1 MMINYN
7 HTVFVFLLLS
17 LGIFKLG
24 SCSDNQSQ
32 TNNVNVKCTQS
43 EREAL
48 LTFKAGVTDFPGKLS
63 SWVGEDC
70 CQWKGVE
77 CDSESG
83 HVTNLSLSNPA
94 GRPRHFDYYDIYQS
108 MNPNRPVCVA
118 HPTCSDPSRNPYNR
132 RSKYARLLGKITFT
146 LIHLKYLNIFEF
158 LNCFGMLKNLMYLNL
173 SYMYLFQG
181 MLTHLFQGI

>member
-24 SCSDNQSQ
+24 SCSE
-32 TNNVNVKCTQS
+32 NNETVKCIKS

-48 LTFKAGVTDFPGKLS
+48 LRFKEGVIDFPGKLS

-70 CQWKGVE
+70 CQWKGVV
-77 CDSESG
+77 CDNESG
-83 HVTNLSLSNPA
+83 HVTKLNLSNPA
-94 GRPRHFDYYDIYQS
+94 RRHRHFDYYEGIQYDGIS
-108 MNPNRPVCVA
+108 KNRPVCVA
-118 HPTCSDPSRNPYNR
+118 SCSDPSRNPYDR

-146 LIHLKYLNIFEF
+146 LIHLKYLKVFEF
-158 LNCFGMLKNLMYLNL
+158 LNFLAC
-173 SYMYLFQG
+173 
-181 MLTHLFQGI
+181 

>member
-1 MMINYN
+1 MINYN

-32 TNNVNVKCTQS
+32 TNNVNVKCIQS

-48 LTFKAGVTDFPGKLS
+48 LTFKAGVIDFPGKLS
-63 SWVGEDC
+63 SWVVEDC

-77 CDSESG
+77 CDSDSG

-94 GRPRHFDYYDIYQS
+94 GRPRHFDYYEIYQS
-108 MNPNRPVCVA
+108 MNPNRACENSA
-118 HPTCSDPSRNPYNR
+118 CSTRFRARSPYDK